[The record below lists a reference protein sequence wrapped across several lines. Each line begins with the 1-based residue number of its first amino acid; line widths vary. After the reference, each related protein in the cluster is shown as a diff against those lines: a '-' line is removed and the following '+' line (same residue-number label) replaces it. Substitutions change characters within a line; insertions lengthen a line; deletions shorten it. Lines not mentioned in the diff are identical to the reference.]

1 MSEHTPGPWTL
12 GPWNSGP
19 HEVHGTPVID
29 KNTLILAIA
38 SNNEADARLIAAA
51 PDLLAALEALCDAP
65 AVPDVYSDLWGDANA
80 ALDKAKGTDVG
91 A

>member
-1 MSEHTPGPWTL
+1 MSEHTAGPWTIEPDAER
-12 GPWNSGP
+12 GGWHIRHYADDVAYIPPS
-19 HEVHGTPVID
+19 
-29 KNTLILAIA
+29 A
-38 SNNEADARLIAAA
+38 STDARLIAAA

>member
-1 MSEHTPGPWTL
+1 MGSCGCEWVGRWGYAL
-12 GPWNSGP
+12 GAVRYCSL
-19 HEVHGTPVID
+19 H
-29 KNTLILAIA
+29 
-38 SNNEADARLIAAA
+38 AAA